1 MEILRSL
8 DAMREW
14 RASLAPDQRVGFAP
28 TMGNLHAG
36 HIELINVAKQRSDV
50 VVASIFVNPM
60 QFGGNEDLDA
70 YPRTLEA
77 DLAKLEAAG
86 AAAVFTPT
94 TTDIYP
100 DGVSQ
105 HTAVDVPGLTDVLC
119 GASRPGHFRG
129 VTTVVSKLLGIV
141 RPHIAAFG
149 AKDLQQVLVIKKMVR
164 DLSINT
170 EIDLVPTLRETD
182 GLAMSSRNGYLSHD
196 ERALAPLFSRTLK
209 ETAKRLAE
217 SGSDIETVIAEAKA
231 ILTDSGFVLDYLEAR
246 HTYDLSKASSLN
258 QETAIFGAA
267 FLGTTRLIDN
277 QIVYIARS

>member
-1 MEILRSL
+1 MMEILRSL

-14 RASLAPDQRVGFAP
+14 RASLASDQRVGFAP

-60 QFGGNEDLDA
+60 QFGGDEDLDA

-170 EIDLVPTLRETD
+170 EIDLVPTVRETD

-246 HTYDLSKASSLN
+246 HTCDLSKASSLN

-277 QIVYIARS
+277 QIV

>member
-1 MEILRSL
+1 MMEILRSL

-14 RASLAPDQRVGFAP
+14 RASRASDQRVGFAP

-170 EIDLVPTLRETD
+170 EIDLVPTVRETD

-267 FLGTTRLIDN
+267 FLGNTRLIDN
-277 QIVYIARS
+277 QIV

>member
-1 MEILRSL
+1 
-8 DAMREW
+8 
-14 RASLAPDQRVGFAP
+14 
-28 TMGNLHAG
+28 
-36 HIELINVAKQRSDV
+36 
-50 VVASIFVNPM
+50 M

-164 DLSINT
+164 DLSIAT
-170 EIDLVPTLRETD
+170 EIEVVPTVREID
-182 GLAMSSRNGYLSHD
+182 GLAMSSRNGYLSPD
-196 ERALAPLFSRTLK
+196 ERSLAPVFSQTLEQVCK
-209 ETAKRLAE
+209 QLVQ
-217 SGSDIETVIAEAKA
+217 SGSDIDAVIKEAVSR
-231 ILTDSGFVLDYLEAR
+231 LTSAGFVVDYLEAR
-246 HTYDLSKASSLN
+246 HTYDLSAASSLA
-258 QETAIFGAA
+258 QESAIFGAVS
-267 FLGTTRLIDN
+267 LGTTRLIDN
-277 QIVYIARS
+277 RIVERD

>member
-8 DAMREW
+8 NAMREW
-14 RASLAPDQRVGFAP
+14 RASLATDQRVGFAP

-36 HIELINVAKQRSDV
+36 HIELINVVKQQSDV

-60 QFGGNEDLDA
+60 QFGRNEDLDA

-86 AAAVFTPT
+86 TAAAFTPT

-105 HTAVDVPGLTDVLC
+105 HTAVDVPELTDVLC

-141 RPHIAAFG
+141 RPHVAAFG

-170 EIDLVPTLRETD
+170 EIEVVPTVRESD

-196 ERALAPLFSRTLK
+196 DRKLAPLFSLTLE
-209 ETAKRLAE
+209 ETAKRVAE
-217 SGSDIETVIAEAKA
+217 SGSDIETAIAESKA
-231 ILTDSGFVLDYLEAR
+231 TLAEAGFIVDYLEAR
-246 HTYDLSKASSLN
+246 RTHDLSAASSLN
-258 QETAIFGAA
+258 QETAIFGAV

-277 QIVYIARS
+277 RII

>member
-1 MEILRSL
+1 MEILRSP

-36 HIELINVAKQRSDV
+36 HIQLINVVKQQSNV

-86 AAAVFTPT
+86 TAAVFTPT

-100 DGVSQ
+100 DGISH

-141 RPHIAAFG
+141 RPHVAAFG
-149 AKDLQQVLVIKKMVR
+149 AKDLQQVLVIKKMVG

-170 EIDLVPTLRETD
+170 EIEVVPTVREPD
-182 GLAMSSRNGYLSHD
+182 GLAMSSRNCYLSHD
-196 ERALAPLFSRTLK
+196 ERKLAPLFSRTLE
-209 ETAKRLAE
+209 ETATRVAE
-217 SGSDIETVIAEAKA
+217 SGSDIETLMAEGKA
-231 ILTDSGFVLDYLEAR
+231 ILGNAGFVVDYLEAR
-246 HTYDLSKASSLN
+246 HTYDLSEASSLN

-277 QIVYIARS
+277 RIV

>member
-1 MEILRSL
+1 MMEILRSL

-170 EIDLVPTLRETD
+170 EIDLVPTVRETD

-277 QIVYIARS
+277 QIV

>member
-8 DAMREW
+8 NAMREW
-14 RASLAPDQRVGFAP
+14 RASLATDQRVGFAP

-36 HIELINVAKQRSDV
+36 HIELINVVKQQSDV

-60 QFGGNEDLDA
+60 QFGRNEDLDA
-70 YPRTLEA
+70 YPRTLEV

-86 AAAVFTPT
+86 TAAAFTPA

-105 HTAVDVPGLTDVLC
+105 HTAVDVPELTDVLC

-141 RPHIAAFG
+141 RPHVAAFG

-170 EIDLVPTLRETD
+170 EIEVVPTVRESD

-196 ERALAPLFSRTLK
+196 DRKLAPLFSLTLE
-209 ETAKRLAE
+209 ETAKRVAE
-217 SGSDIETVIAEAKA
+217 SGSDIETAIAESKA
-231 ILTDSGFVLDYLEAR
+231 ILTEAGFIVDYLEAR
-246 HTYDLSKASSLN
+246 HTHDLCAASSLN
-258 QETAIFGAA
+258 QETAIFGAV

-277 QIVYIARS
+277 RII

>member
-1 MEILRSL
+1 MMEILRSL

-14 RASLAPDQRVGFAP
+14 RASLAPDQGVGFAP

-170 EIDLVPTLRETD
+170 EIDLVPTVRETD
-182 GLAMSSRNGYLSHD
+182 GLAMSSRNGYLSRD

-246 HTYDLSKASSLN
+246 HTCDLSKASSLN

-277 QIVYIARS
+277 QIV

>member
-8 DAMREW
+8 NAMREW
-14 RASLAPDQRVGFAP
+14 RASLATDQRVGFAP

-36 HIELINVAKQRSDV
+36 HIELINVVKQQSDV

-60 QFGGNEDLDA
+60 QFGRNEDLDA
-70 YPRTLEA
+70 YPRTLEV

-86 AAAVFTPT
+86 TAAAFTPT

-105 HTAVDVPGLTDVLC
+105 HTAVDVPELTDVLC

-129 VTTVVSKLLGIV
+129 VTTVVSKLMGIV
-141 RPHIAAFG
+141 RPHVAAFG

-170 EIDLVPTLRETD
+170 EIEVVPTVRESD

-196 ERALAPLFSRTLK
+196 DRALAPLFSPTLE
-209 ETAKRLAE
+209 ETAKRVAE
-217 SGSDIETVIAEAKA
+217 SGYDIETAIAESKA
-231 ILTDSGFVLDYLEAR
+231 ILTEAGFIVDYLEAR
-246 HTYDLSKASSLN
+246 RTHDLSAASSLN
-258 QETAIFGAA
+258 QETAIFGAV

-277 QIVYIARS
+277 RII

>member
-14 RASLAPDQRVGFAP
+14 RASLAPDQHVGFAP

-36 HIELINVAKQRSDV
+36 HIQLINAVKQQGN

-86 AAAVFTPT
+86 TAAVFTPT

-141 RPHIAAFG
+141 RPHVAAFG

-170 EIDLVPTLRETD
+170 EIEVVPTVREPD
-182 GLAMSSRNGYLSHD
+182 GLAMSSRNGYLSRD
-196 ERALAPLFSRTLK
+196 ERALAPLFSRTLQ
-209 ETAKRLAE
+209 ETAKRVAE
-217 SGSDIETVIAEAKA
+217 SGSDIGTVIAEGKV
-231 ILTDSGFVLDYLEAR
+231 ILSNSGFVVDYLEAR
-246 HTYDLSKASSLN
+246 HTYDLSEASSLN

-277 QIVYIARS
+277 RIV

>member
-8 DAMREW
+8 NAMREW
-14 RASLAPDQRVGFAP
+14 RTSLATEQRVGFAP

-36 HIELINVAKQRSDV
+36 HIELINVVKQQSDV

-70 YPRTLEA
+70 YPRTLAA

-86 AAAVFTPT
+86 TAAAFTPA

-105 HTAVDVPGLTDVLC
+105 HTAVDVPELTDVLC

-141 RPHIAAFG
+141 RPHVAAFG

-164 DLSINT
+164 DLSMNT
-170 EIDLVPTLRETD
+170 EIEVVPTVRESD
-182 GLAMSSRNGYLSHD
+182 GLAMSSRNGYLSRD
-196 ERALAPLFSRTLK
+196 DRALAPLFSLTLE
-209 ETAKRLAE
+209 ETAKRVAE
-217 SGSDIETVIAEAKA
+217 SGSDIETAIAESKA
-231 ILTDSGFVLDYLEAR
+231 ILTEAGFIVDYLEAR
-246 HTYDLSKASSLN
+246 RTHDLSAASSLN
-258 QETAIFGAA
+258 QETAIFGAV

-277 QIVYIARS
+277 RII

>member
-105 HTAVDVPGLTDVLC
+105 HTSVDVPGLTDVLC

-182 GLAMSSRNGYLSHD
+182 GLAMSSRNGYLSRD

-267 FLGTTRLIDN
+267 FLGNTRLIDN
-277 QIVYIARS
+277 QIV

>member
-8 DAMREW
+8 DAMCEW

-36 HIELINVAKQRSDV
+36 HIQLINVVKQQSDV
-50 VVASIFVNPM
+50 VAASIFVNPM

-77 DLAKLEAAG
+77 DLAKLEAAET
-86 AAAVFTPT
+86 AAVFTPT

-100 DGVSQ
+100 DGASQ

-141 RPHIAAFG
+141 RPHVAAFG

-164 DLSINT
+164 DLAINT
-170 EIDLVPTLRETD
+170 AIEVVPTVREPD
-182 GLAMSSRNGYLSHD
+182 GLAMSSRNGYLSDD
-196 ERALAPLFSRTLK
+196 ERALAPLFSKTLE
-209 ETAKRLAE
+209 ETARRVAE
-217 SGSDIETVIAEAKA
+217 SGSDIETLMAEGKA
-231 ILTDSGFVLDYLEAR
+231 ILRNAGFVMDYLEAR
-246 HTYDLSKASSLN
+246 HTCDLSKASSLN

-277 QIVYIARS
+277 RIV

>member
-14 RASLAPDQRVGFAP
+14 RASLASDQRVGFAP

-60 QFGGNEDLDA
+60 QFGGDEDLDA

-170 EIDLVPTLRETD
+170 EIDLVPTVRETD

-246 HTYDLSKASSLN
+246 HTCDLSKASSLN

-277 QIVYIARS
+277 QIV

>member
-8 DAMREW
+8 NAMREW
-14 RASLAPDQRVGFAP
+14 RASLATDQRVGFAP

-36 HIELINVAKQRSDV
+36 HIELINVVKQQSDV

-60 QFGGNEDLDA
+60 QFGRNEDLNA
-70 YPRTLEA
+70 YPRTLEV

-86 AAAVFTPT
+86 TAAAFTPA

-105 HTAVDVPGLTDVLC
+105 HTAVDVPELTDVLC

-141 RPHIAAFG
+141 RPHVAAFG

-170 EIDLVPTLRETD
+170 EIEMVPTVRESD

-196 ERALAPLFSRTLK
+196 DRKLAPLFSLTLE
-209 ETAKRLAE
+209 ETAKRVAE
-217 SGSDIETVIAEAKA
+217 SGSDIETAIAESKA
-231 ILTDSGFVLDYLEAR
+231 RLAEAGFIVDYLEAR
-246 HTYDLSKASSLN
+246 RTNDLSAASSLN
-258 QETAIFGAA
+258 QETAIFGAV

-277 QIVYIARS
+277 RII

>member
-1 MEILRSL
+1 MMEILRSL

-182 GLAMSSRNGYLSHD
+182 GLAMSSRNSYLSRD

-277 QIVYIARS
+277 QIV

>member
-36 HIELINVAKQRSDV
+36 HIELINVIKQQSDV

-60 QFGGNEDLDA
+60 QFGGNEDLDT

-77 DLAKLEAAG
+77 DLGQLEAAG
-86 AAAVFTPT
+86 TAAVFTPT

-141 RPHIAAFG
+141 RPHVAAFG

-164 DLSINT
+164 DLSMNT
-170 EIDLVPTLRETD
+170 EIEVVPTVREPD

-196 ERALAPLFSRTLK
+196 ERALAPLFSRTLE
-209 ETAKRLAE
+209 ETAKRVAE
-217 SGSDIETVIAEAKA
+217 SGSDIKTVIAEGKA
-231 ILTDSGFVLDYLEAR
+231 ILTEAGFVLDYLEAR
-246 HTYDLSKASSLN
+246 HTYDLSEASSLN

-277 QIVYIARS
+277 RIV

>member
-14 RASLAPDQRVGFAP
+14 RASLAPNQRVGFAP

-36 HIELINVAKQRSDV
+36 HIELVNVAKQRSDV

-70 YPRTLEA
+70 YPRTLEE

-86 AAAVFTPT
+86 AVAVFTPT
-94 TTDIYP
+94 TNDIYP

-119 GASRPGHFRG
+119 GASRPEHFRG

-141 RPHIAAFG
+141 RPHIAVFG

-170 EIDLVPTLRETD
+170 EIDVVPTVRETD
-182 GLAMSSRNGYLSHD
+182 GLAMSSRNGYMSHD

-209 ETAKRLAE
+209 ETAKRVAE
-217 SGSDIETVIAEAKA
+217 SGSDIETVIAEAEA
-231 ILTDSGFVLDYLEAR
+231 ILTDAGFVLDYLEAR

-277 QIVYIARS
+277 RIV

>member
-1 MEILRSL
+1 MEILLSL

-28 TMGNLHAG
+28 TMGNLHTG

-86 AAAVFTPT
+86 AAAVFAPT

-105 HTAVDVPGLTDVLC
+105 STAVDVPGLTEVLC

-170 EIDLVPTLRETD
+170 EIDMVPTVRETD

-196 ERALAPLFSRTLK
+196 ERARAPLFSRTLK
-209 ETAKRLAE
+209 ETAKRVAE
-217 SGSDIETVIAEAKA
+217 SGSDIETVVAEATA
-231 ILTDSGFVLDYLEAR
+231 ILTDAGFVVDYLEAR

-258 QETAIFGAA
+258 QETAIFGAV

-277 QIVYIARS
+277 RIV

>member
-14 RASLAPDQRVGFAP
+14 RASLAPDQHVGFAP

-36 HIELINVAKQRSDV
+36 HIELINVAKQRSNV

-86 AAAVFTPT
+86 TAAVFTPT

-100 DGVSQ
+100 DGISH

-141 RPHIAAFG
+141 RPHVAAFG
-149 AKDLQQVLVIKKMVR
+149 AKDLQQVLVIKKMVG

-170 EIDLVPTLRETD
+170 EIEVVPTVREPD

-196 ERALAPLFSRTLK
+196 ERKLAPLFSRTLE
-209 ETAKRLAE
+209 ETATRVAE
-217 SGSDIETVIAEAKA
+217 SGSDIETLMAEGKA
-231 ILTDSGFVLDYLEAR
+231 ILSNAGFVVDYLEAR
-246 HTYDLSKASSLN
+246 HTYDLSEASSLN

-277 QIVYIARS
+277 RIV

>member
-14 RASLAPDQRVGFAP
+14 RASLAPNQHVGFAP

-36 HIELINVAKQRSDV
+36 HIELINVIKQQSDV

-77 DLAKLEAAG
+77 DLTKLEASG
-86 AAAVFTPT
+86 TSAVFTPT

-170 EIDLVPTLRETD
+170 EIEVVPTVRESD

-196 ERALAPLFSRTLK
+196 ERALAPLFSRTL
-209 ETAKRLAE
+209 EQTAKRVAQLD
-217 SGSDIETVIAEAKA
+217 SNIEAVISEAKA
-231 ILTDSGFVLDYLEAR
+231 TLTNAGFVVDYLDAR
-246 HTYDLSKASSLN
+246 HTYDLSEASSLN

-277 QIVYIARS
+277 RIV

>member
-14 RASLAPDQRVGFAP
+14 RASLALNQRVGFAP

-36 HIELINVAKQRSDV
+36 HIELTRVAKQRSDAV
-50 VVASIFVNPM
+50 VGTIFVNPM

-86 AAAVFTPT
+86 TAAVFTPT

-141 RPHIAAFG
+141 RPHVAAFG

-170 EIDLVPTLRETD
+170 EIEVVPTVRESD

-196 ERALAPLFSRTLK
+196 ERALAPLFSRTLE
-209 ETAKRLAE
+209 ETAKRVAE
-217 SGSDIETVIAEAKA
+217 PRSDIKTVIAEGKA
-231 ILTDSGFVLDYLEAR
+231 TLTNAGFVVDYLEAR
-246 HTYDLSKASSLN
+246 HTYDLSEASSLN

-267 FLGTTRLIDN
+267 LLGTTRLIDN
-277 QIVYIARS
+277 RIV

>member
-1 MEILRSL
+1 MMEILRSL

-14 RASLAPDQRVGFAP
+14 RASLASDQRVGFAP

-50 VVASIFVNPM
+50 VVASIFVNPL
-60 QFGGNEDLDA
+60 QFGGDEDLDA

-170 EIDLVPTLRETD
+170 EIDLVPTVRETD

-246 HTYDLSKASSLN
+246 HTCDLSKASSLN

-277 QIVYIARS
+277 QIV

>member
-14 RASLAPDQRVGFAP
+14 RASLAPDQHVGFAP

-77 DLAKLEAAG
+77 DLAQLEAAG
-86 AAAVFTPT
+86 TAAVFTPT

-100 DGVSQ
+100 DGISH

-119 GASRPGHFRG
+119 VASRPGHFRG

-141 RPHIAAFG
+141 RPHVAAFG
-149 AKDLQQVLVIKKMVR
+149 AKDLQQVLVIKKMVG

-170 EIDLVPTLRETD
+170 EIEVVPTVREPD

-196 ERALAPLFSRTLK
+196 ERKLAPLFSRTLE
-209 ETAKRLAE
+209 ETATRVAE
-217 SGSDIETVIAEAKA
+217 SGSDIETLMAEGKA
-231 ILTDSGFVLDYLEAR
+231 ILSNAGFVVDYLEAR
-246 HTYDLSKASSLN
+246 HTYDLSEASSLN

-277 QIVYIARS
+277 RIV

>member
-14 RASLAPDQRVGFAP
+14 RASLAPNQRVGFAP

-36 HIELINVAKQRSDV
+36 HIELINVIKQQSDV

-77 DLAKLEAAG
+77 DLAKLEASG
-86 AAAVFTPT
+86 TAAVFTPT

-141 RPHIAAFG
+141 RPHVAAFG

-170 EIDLVPTLRETD
+170 EIEVVPTVRESD

-196 ERALAPLFSRTLK
+196 ERALAPLFPRTLE
-209 ETAKRLAE
+209 ETAKRVAQLD
-217 SGSDIETVIAEAKA
+217 SYIEAVIAEAKA
-231 ILTDSGFVLDYLEAR
+231 TLTDAGFVVDYLEAR
-246 HTYDLSKASSLN
+246 HTYDLSEASSLN

-277 QIVYIARS
+277 RIV

>member
-1 MEILRSL
+1 MEVLRSL

-14 RASLAPDQRVGFAP
+14 RASLAPKKRVGFAP

-36 HIELINVAKQRSDV
+36 HIQLINVAKQQSDV

-77 DLAKLEAAG
+77 DLAKLEASG
-86 AAAVFTPT
+86 TAAVFTPT

-141 RPHIAAFG
+141 RPHVAAFG

-170 EIDLVPTLRETD
+170 EIEVVPTVRESD
-182 GLAMSSRNGYLSHD
+182 GLAMSSRNGYLSRD
-196 ERALAPLFSRTLK
+196 ERALAPLFSRTLE
-209 ETAKRLAE
+209 ETAKRVAE
-217 SGSDIETVIAEAKA
+217 SGSDIKTVIAEGKA
-231 ILTDSGFVLDYLEAR
+231 ILTDAGFVVDYLEAR
-246 HTYDLSKASSLN
+246 HTYDLSEASSLN

-277 QIVYIARS
+277 RLV

>member
-14 RASLAPDQRVGFAP
+14 RASLAPKKRVGFAP

-36 HIELINVAKQRSDV
+36 HIQLINVIKQQSDV

-77 DLAKLEAAG
+77 DLAKLEASG
-86 AAAVFTPT
+86 TAAVFTPT

-141 RPHIAAFG
+141 RPHVAAFG

-170 EIDLVPTLRETD
+170 EIEVVPTVRESD
-182 GLAMSSRNGYLSHD
+182 GLAMSSRNGYLSRD
-196 ERALAPLFSRTLK
+196 ERALAPLFSRTLE
-209 ETAKRLAE
+209 ETAKRVAE
-217 SGSDIETVIAEAKA
+217 SGSDIKTVIAEGKA
-231 ILTDSGFVLDYLEAR
+231 ILTDAGFVVDYLEAR
-246 HTYDLSKASSLN
+246 HTYDLSEASSLN

-277 QIVYIARS
+277 RLV

>member
-1 MEILRSL
+1 MMEILRSL

-14 RASLAPDQRVGFAP
+14 RASLASDQRVGFAP

-170 EIDLVPTLRETD
+170 EIDLVPTVRETD

-246 HTYDLSKASSLN
+246 HTCDLSKASSLN

-277 QIVYIARS
+277 QIV

>member
-14 RASLAPDQRVGFAP
+14 RASLAPKKRIGFAP

-36 HIELINVAKQRSDV
+36 HIQLINVAKQQSDV

-77 DLAKLEAAG
+77 DLAKLEASG
-86 AAAVFTPT
+86 TAAVFTPT

-141 RPHIAAFG
+141 RPHVAAFG

-170 EIDLVPTLRETD
+170 EIEVVPTVRESD
-182 GLAMSSRNGYLSHD
+182 GLAMSSRNGYLSRD
-196 ERALAPLFSRTLK
+196 ERALAPLFSRTLE
-209 ETAKRLAE
+209 ETAKRVAE
-217 SGSDIETVIAEAKA
+217 SGSDIKTVIAEGKA
-231 ILTDSGFVLDYLEAR
+231 ILTDAGFVVDYLEAR
-246 HTYDLSKASSLN
+246 HTYDLSEASSLN

-277 QIVYIARS
+277 RLV

>member
-14 RASLAPDQRVGFAP
+14 RASLATDQRVGFAP

-36 HIELINVAKQRSDV
+36 HIELINVIKQQSDV

-77 DLAKLEAAG
+77 DLAKLEASG
-86 AAAVFTPT
+86 TTAVFTPT

-105 HTAVDVPGLTDVLC
+105 HTTVDVPGLTDVLC

-141 RPHIAAFG
+141 RPHVAALG

-170 EIDLVPTLRETD
+170 EIEVVPTVRESD

-196 ERALAPLFSRTLK
+196 QRKLAPLFSRTLE
-209 ETAKRLAE
+209 ETARRVAE
-217 SGSDIETVIAEAKA
+217 SGSDIETLMAEGKA
-231 ILTDSGFVLDYLEAR
+231 ILSNAGFMVDYLEAR

-277 QIVYIARS
+277 RIV

>member
-1 MEILRSL
+1 MVILRSL
-8 DAMREW
+8 DAMHEW
-14 RASLAPDQRVGFAP
+14 RASLAPSQRIGFAP

-36 HIELINVAKQRSDV
+36 HIELINVIKQQSDV

-77 DLAKLEAAG
+77 DLAKLEASG
-86 AAAVFTPT
+86 TAAVFTPT
-94 TTDIYP
+94 TADIYP

-170 EIDLVPTLRETD
+170 EIEVVPTVRESD

-196 ERALAPLFSRTLK
+196 ERALAPLFSRTLE
-209 ETAKRLAE
+209 ETAKRVAE
-217 SGSDIETVIAEAKA
+217 SGSDIKTVIAEGEA
-231 ILTDSGFVLDYLEAR
+231 ILTEAGFVVDYLEAR
-246 HTYDLSKASSLN
+246 HTYDLSEASSLN
-258 QETAIFGAA
+258 QETALFGAA

-277 QIVYIARS
+277 RIV

>member
-8 DAMREW
+8 NAMREW
-14 RASLAPDQRVGFAP
+14 RESLATDQRVGFAP

-36 HIELINVAKQRSDV
+36 HIELINVVKQQSDI

-86 AAAVFTPT
+86 TAAAFTPT

-105 HTAVDVPGLTDVLC
+105 HTAVDVPELTDVLC

-141 RPHIAAFG
+141 RPHVAAFG

-170 EIDLVPTLRETD
+170 EIEVVPTVRESD

-196 ERALAPLFSRTLK
+196 DRALAPLFSLTLE
-209 ETAKRLAE
+209 ETAKRVAE
-217 SGSDIETVIAEAKA
+217 SGSDIETAIAESKA
-231 ILTDSGFVLDYLEAR
+231 TLTEAGFIVDYLEAR
-246 HTYDLSKASSLN
+246 RTHDLSAASSLN
-258 QETAIFGAA
+258 QETAIFGAVL
-267 FLGTTRLIDN
+267 LGTTRLIDN
-277 QIVYIARS
+277 RII

>member
-100 DGVSQ
+100 DGVAQ

-182 GLAMSSRNGYLSHD
+182 GLAMSSRNSYLSRD

-267 FLGTTRLIDN
+267 FLGNTRLIDN
-277 QIVYIARS
+277 QIV

>member
-1 MEILRSL
+1 MMEILRSL

-14 RASLAPDQRVGFAP
+14 RASRASDQRVGFAP

-60 QFGGNEDLDA
+60 QFGGDEDLDA
-70 YPRTLEA
+70 YPSTLEA

-170 EIDLVPTLRETD
+170 EIDLVPTVRETD

-267 FLGTTRLIDN
+267 FLGNTRLIDN
-277 QIVYIARS
+277 QIV

>member
-8 DAMREW
+8 DEMREW
-14 RASLAPDQRVGFAP
+14 RASFASDQRVGFAP

-60 QFGGNEDLDA
+60 QFGGNEDLEA
-70 YPRTLEA
+70 YPRTLQA

-170 EIDLVPTLRETD
+170 EIDLVPTVRETD

-246 HTYDLSKASSLN
+246 HTCDLSKASSLN

-277 QIVYIARS
+277 QIV

>member
-14 RASLAPDQRVGFAP
+14 RASLAPDQHVGFAP

-60 QFGGNEDLDA
+60 QFGGNEGLDA

-77 DLAKLEAAG
+77 DLAQLEAAG
-86 AAAVFTPT
+86 TAAVFTPT
-94 TTDIYP
+94 TTNIYP
-100 DGVSQ
+100 DGISH

-129 VTTVVSKLLGIV
+129 VTTVVSKLLGVV
-141 RPHIAAFG
+141 RPHVAAFG
-149 AKDLQQVLVIKKMVR
+149 AKDLQQVLVIKKMVG

-170 EIDLVPTLRETD
+170 EIEVVPTVREPD

-196 ERALAPLFSRTLK
+196 ERKLAPLFSRTLE
-209 ETAKRLAE
+209 ETATRVAE
-217 SGSDIETVIAEAKA
+217 SGSDIETLMAEGKA
-231 ILTDSGFVLDYLEAR
+231 ILSNAGFVVDYLEAR
-246 HTYDLSKASSLN
+246 HTYDLSEASSLN

-277 QIVYIARS
+277 RIV

>member
-8 DAMREW
+8 NAMREW
-14 RASLAPDQRVGFAP
+14 RASLATDQRVGFAP

-36 HIELINVAKQRSDV
+36 HIELINVVKQQSDV

-86 AAAVFTPT
+86 TAAAFTPA

-105 HTAVDVPGLTDVLC
+105 HTAVDVPELTDVLC

-141 RPHIAAFG
+141 RPHVAAFG

-170 EIDLVPTLRETD
+170 EIEVVPTVRESD

-196 ERALAPLFSRTLK
+196 DRKLAPLFSLTLE
-209 ETAKRLAE
+209 ETAKRVAE
-217 SGSDIETVIAEAKA
+217 SGSDIETAIAESKA
-231 ILTDSGFVLDYLEAR
+231 ILTEAGFIVDYLEAR
-246 HTYDLSKASSLN
+246 RTHDLCAASSLN
-258 QETAIFGAA
+258 QETAIFGAV

-277 QIVYIARS
+277 RII

>member
-1 MEILRSL
+1 MEILRSP

-14 RASLAPDQRVGFAP
+14 RATLAPDQRVGFAP

-36 HIELINVAKQRSDV
+36 HIQLINVVKQQSNV

-60 QFGGNEDLDA
+60 QFGGNEELDA

-100 DGVSQ
+100 DGISH

-129 VTTVVSKLLGIV
+129 VTTVVSKLLGVV
-141 RPHIAAFG
+141 RPHVAAFG

-170 EIDLVPTLRETD
+170 EIEVVPTVREAD

-196 ERALAPLFSRTLK
+196 ERALAPLFSRTLE
-209 ETAKRLAE
+209 ETAKRVAE
-217 SGSDIETVIAEAKA
+217 SGSDIGTVIAEGKA
-231 ILTDSGFVLDYLEAR
+231 ILANAGFAVDYLEAR
-246 HTYDLSKASSLN
+246 HTYNLSEASSLN

-277 QIVYIARS
+277 RIV